1 MPEYMLITSHPL
13 CSSKS
18 FHKTYEALEEKLLDI
33 FKMTEDYYI
42 LRNEVFEYEEHLIS
56 GHYPGIYVYK
66 IWPENVHSMMLV
78 GRPKP
83 MKHPELLRKLNELD
97 TSE

>member
-1 MPEYMLITSHPL
+1 MPEYMLITSAPL

-18 FHKTYEALEEKLLDI
+18 FHKTYAAMEQKLIDI

-42 LRNEVFEYEEHLIS
+42 LRNEDFEYEEHPVS

-66 IWPENVHSMMLV
+66 IFPENVHTMMLV
-78 GRPKP
+78 GKPKA
-83 MKHPELLRKLNELD
+83 MQNPEILRNLNELD
-97 TSE
+97 PRE